1 MPKFSDQRR
10 KEGGKKKKK
19 KRHMGSD
26 SFLKGPLGGSV
37 I

>member
-10 KEGGKKKKK
+10 KEGGKKK